1 MENTKSKQTQS
12 VTLED
17 LYLTKLSAKQLQT
30 LLPCY
35 RKDVEF
41 LIKNRIKELDEDT
54 YFDTKVQGLY
64 WK

>member
-41 LIKNRIKELDEDT
+41 LIKNRIKEL
-54 YFDTKVQGLY
+54 TK
-64 WK
+64 